1 MKIYTEEHRKFF
13 LDFVPGHTD
22 VEVAE
27 EFNRRFDVKITP
39 AKVHAY
45 KVNHRLKSGTKRP
58 KGFGSIFPPEV
69 REFLCANNAG
79 KTCVEITELVNST
92 FGTEYTVGQIKA
104 IRSRMHI
111 KSGLTGYFEKGHVPA
126 NKGRKGFCGK
136 GSEKGWFKK
145 GHVPYNKAHVGD
157 EAWTTDGYLKVK
169 IAEPNVWRFKHIMEW
184 EKHNGKVSDG
194 CCIIFKDGD
203 HNNCNIENLMCITR
217 AEHWVLNAQSLR
229 SCSPEITETG
239 LAMTRLKMKIRE
251 IERKKE

>member
-79 KTCVEITELVNST
+79 KLVWKS
-92 FGTEYTVGQIKA
+92 
-104 IRSRMHI
+104 RS
-111 KSGLTGYFEKGHVPA
+111 L
-126 NKGRKGFCGK
+126 
-136 GSEKGWFKK
+136 
-145 GHVPYNKAHVGD
+145 
-157 EAWTTDGYLKVK
+157 
-169 IAEPNVWRFKHIMEW
+169 
-184 EKHNGKVSDG
+184 
-194 CCIIFKDGD
+194 
-203 HNNCNIENLMCITR
+203 
-217 AEHWVLNAQSLR
+217 
-229 SCSPEITETG
+229 
-239 LAMTRLKMKIRE
+239 
-251 IERKKE
+251 